1 MVSILASGA
10 FATRHR
16 ATLFKEWRL
25 PMRGGDVEYK
35 CFVVVKTYDEHR
47 ILVIKVVRTAK
58 TFLPTRSPGS
68 PFGRT
73 ATLLRFRKTCTD
85 HNVNGPVLV
94 SVLWIQLR
102 CSPSEEGGAIR

>member
-1 MVSILASGA
+1 
-10 FATRHR
+10 
-16 ATLFKEWRL
+16 
-25 PMRGGDVEYK
+25 MRGGDVEYK